1 MAEAFDEKV
10 EFVGLEESVQAV
22 AATIHGSG
30 EEVPERYIRPEIDAD
45 PVIADAERYT
55 LPTIDMSRLLNP
67 EFSEEES
74 AKLGSACEHWGF
86 FQVCFHGHESIALH
100 AVISCHDSHHQAA
113 ES

>member
-1 MAEAFDEKV
+1 MAGAFDEIRV

-22 AATIHGSG
+22 AATIHDSG
-30 EEVPERYIRPEIDAD
+30 EVPERYIRPEIEAD
-45 PVIADAERYT
+45 PLTADAEGYT

-86 FQVCFHGHESIALH
+86 FQVCVHSQKCIALLQ
-100 AVISCHDSHHQAA
+100 ISSL
-113 ES
+113 